1 MHRFILSPYAAQR
14 LRRCKVFANLLLLLL
29 LLSVFAASWVQA
41 QTLIKGQVL
50 DVLDQSPLEGVSV
63 YFDGTSLGTSTKA
76 AGFFELP
83 LSQKINAT
91 LVVSYLGYETRS
103 IADLQNLSEG
113 FTAKIY

>member
-14 LRRCKVFANLLLLLL
+14 LCRYKVFVNLPLLL

-50 DVLDQSPLEGVSV
+50 DALDQSPLEGVSV
-63 YFDGTSLGTSTKA
+63 YFDGTSLGTITNA

-83 LSQKINAT
+83 L
-91 LVVSYLGYETRS
+91 
-103 IADLQNLSEG
+103 
-113 FTAKIY
+113 